1 MAARTE
7 TVNHPLFARLYAR
20 MTEHESAEQVEHRRA
35 TLAGLRGRVVEV
47 GAGNGRNFGFYPAA
61 VDAVVA
67 VEPEPHLRALAHEAA
82 AQAAVSI
89 DVVDALAAD
98 LPFEDA
104 SFDTA
109 VTTLVLCSVPDAHA
123 ALSELRRVLRPDGE
137 LRFLEHVH
145 AERQPMRAVQSL
157 ADASTLWP
165 RMAGGC
171 HAARDTLRAIEQAGY
186 TVTELRRF
194 DFTPGRP
201 IPGVPHILGRATR
214 GVGGSGAA
222 PR

>member
-1 MAARTE
+1 MAAQDS
-7 TVNHPLFARLYAR
+7 VNHPLFARLYAR
-20 MTEHESAEQVEHRRA
+20 MTEHESAEQVDHRRA

-47 GAGNGRNFGFYPAA
+47 GAGNGRNFGFYPSA

-67 VEPEPHLRALAHEAA
+67 VEPEPHLRSLAEQA
-82 AQAAVSI
+82 AQNAPLPI
-89 DVVDALAAD
+89 DGVDAVAGA

-104 SFDTA
+104 SFDAA
-109 VTTLVLCSVPDAHA
+109 VTTLVLCSVPDAHG

-145 AERQPMRAVQSL
+145 AEHQPLRAIQSL
-157 ADASTLWP
+157 ADASGLWP

-171 HAARDTLRAIEQAGY
+171 HAARDTLRTIEQAGF

-201 IPGVPHILGRATR
+201 VPAVPHILGRAAR
-214 GVGGSGAA
+214 GVGGSGAGQT
-222 PR
+222 